1 MTWLLPQMALV
12 TRTLLG
18 LPHQSKA
25 HRVPA
30 DTRPMRCVSGRER
43 IELGTLRLHS
53 GVLWRTAPSHL
64 QPGGPGVFHRTHIHV
79 CLVSSSWTVSRSR
92 PPSAKASARFRWTK
106 RRQCAFKVVG
116 PEAAKGHRGG
126 TPWNWKAIAFRLK
139 KPVFV
144 IRWMDCW

>member
-1 MTWLLPQMALV
+1 MTLLLPQMALV

-18 LPHQSKA
+18 LPHQGKA

-43 IELGTLRLHS
+43 IELGTLSRHS
-53 GVLWRTAPSHL
+53 GVLWQTAPSHL

-79 CLVSSSWTVSRSR
+79 CLVSSSWTVS
-92 PPSAKASARFRWTK
+92 PPSAEGSARFRWTK

-116 PEAAKGHRGG
+116 PDAASGG
-126 TPWNWKAIAFRLK
+126 TSGKRLHSAK
-139 KPVFV
+139 KTCLRDP
-144 IRWMDCW
+144 MDGLLVNSFPL